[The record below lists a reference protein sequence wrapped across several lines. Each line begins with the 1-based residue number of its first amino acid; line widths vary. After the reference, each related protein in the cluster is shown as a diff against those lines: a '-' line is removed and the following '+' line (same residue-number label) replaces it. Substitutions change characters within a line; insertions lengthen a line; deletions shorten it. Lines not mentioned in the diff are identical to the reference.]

1 MGGMGSAASNLI
13 STVDPDLC
21 ARLGQSL
28 CMALYQQGRYA
39 TEFAKL
45 STGISFLS
53 RSDWLISARGF
64 EQKTKTTLML
74 KQKIKLLIFP
84 RQI

>member
-1 MGGMGSAASNLI
+1 MFNFYSLVTGTATADKTSPSVDEFERMGGMGSAASNLI

-39 TEFAKL
+39 TELAKL
-45 STGISFLS
+45 STGI
-53 RSDWLISARGF
+53 
-64 EQKTKTTLML
+64 
-74 KQKIKLLIFP
+74 
-84 RQI
+84 